1 MAHFLTQVIV
11 LAALLLLLLPCDAK
25 FKSGKAHLSGVKT
38 EATLVKF
45 AVSAESTARLDV
57 NITSYG

>member
-11 LAALLLLLLPCDAK
+11 LAALLLLPCCDAK